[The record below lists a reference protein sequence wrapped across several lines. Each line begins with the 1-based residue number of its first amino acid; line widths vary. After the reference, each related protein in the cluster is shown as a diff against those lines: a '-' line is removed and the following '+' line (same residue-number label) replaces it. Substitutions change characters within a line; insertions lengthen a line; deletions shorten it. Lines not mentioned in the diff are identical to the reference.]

1 MFCSC
6 PHRLRWF
13 LNSYYCWVVAIRT
26 EGNKAQTIAVL
37 AILTVLLLGYSG
49 ILPDEWFL
57 VLFAGTFV
65 GVIAYIIMSFMYP
78 FLKVAGKH
86 LIAVSFY
93 KNSSE
98 TEWAF
103 GKIVESEGGILFR
116 ECPGGDKTTICA
128 EIEPIRFVSTRVPF
142 RMLVLKFPEEVNPAA
157 LFDNDYITPDS
168 GFGQIPVN
176 VAYLSGV
183 QVGEMIVSRN
193 TAFKPLKDRIME
205 ALGKKVERA
214 ERAPI
219 VYVTR
224 NKVRNSRVAEAFRKA
239 FGGRP
244 VNTSSPEEGLE
255 DGEGV
260 DEGDNLD
267 DAGEGDEG
275 KAPIVLVTGYK
286 TADINVLNRIA
297 GELKR
302 ISGHQESRTSGKAWV
317 TELGNVR
324 VISTELE
331 ELRAENMKLR
341 QVIRG
346 LERVYQAPPTV
357 TTTTFSLE
365 EAESTR
371 DKVLKAAGWVAGAA
385 VVAFLLLVALGV
397 VNLG

>member
-1 MFCSC
+1 M
-6 PHRLRWF
+6 
-13 LNSYYCWVVAIRT
+13 VEIRT

-49 ILPDEWFL
+49 ILPEEWFL

-65 GVIAYIIMSFMYP
+65 GVVAYIILSFMYP

-86 LIAVSFY
+86 LVAVSFY

-116 ECPGGDKTTICA
+116 ECPGGDKSTICA
-128 EIEPIRFVSTRVPF
+128 EIEPVRFVSTRVPF
-142 RMLVLKFPEEVNPAA
+142 RLLVLKFPEEVDPYA
-157 LFDNDYITPDS
+157 LFDSDYVVPDS

-176 VAYLSGV
+176 IAYLSGV
-183 QVGEMIVSRN
+183 QVGEMIISQN
-193 TAFKPLKDRIME
+193 TAFKTVKDR
-205 ALGKKVERA
+205 LLSFFGRDVERV

-224 NKVRNSRVAEAFRKA
+224 DKVRNSKVVQGLKSSFSKA
-239 FGGRP
+239 GKEVGGSGE
-244 VNTSSPEEGLE
+244 VGGLDAVEER
-255 DGEGV
+255 
-260 DEGDNLD
+260 
-267 DAGEGDEG
+267 
-275 KAPIVLVTGYK
+275 APIVLVTGYK
-286 TADINVLNRIA
+286 TADIKVLSKISEDLKKVA
-297 GELKR
+297 GY
-302 ISGHQESRTSGKAWV
+302 QEVRGSSKAWV

-324 VISTELE
+324 IISTELE
-331 ELRAENMKLR
+331 ELRADNMKLR
-341 QVIRG
+341 QVIKG

-371 DKVLKAAGWVAGAA
+371 DKVLKAAGWVVGAG
-385 VVAFLLLVALGV
+385 VAIFLLLIALGV

>member
-1 MFCSC
+1 M
-6 PHRLRWF
+6 
-13 LNSYYCWVVAIRT
+13 VAIRT